1 MKRIEKMAFEEGF
14 SENQFME
21 IAGTRVGEYVHDFVE
36 KNKIP
41 KKVFLLVGKGNNG
54 GDAYVAGTYL
64 LQKGYTVEAF
74 HLAELESS
82 SPLNQFYCER
92 FIESGGRVEFLKE
105 IKNLSFPS
113 TGLIVDGLLGT
124 GFKGQ
129 LEGLYLDVIEMAN
142 DSCLPIVSIDIPSG
156 VNGTTGIVETKAI
169 FASMTVYLGMA
180 KMGFFINDGWNHVGK
195 LVYADFGLS
204 EKFIELAKEEANLF
218 TDENVTLPKLI
229 RKRHKYQTGYVI
241 GIAGSPKMGGAAKLS
256 ALASLRA
263 GAGIIRLFYP
273 ENSISEMENAPLEI
287 VKNPFSLEDF
297 SSILQELKRAKAC
310 FIGPGLGREEHTKR
324 FLYNFVPK
332 IEVPTVFDADALYLI
347 DNNSFPKNSILTP
360 HHKEMMRLLK
370 IESVKDDDE
379 LYDKCQAYAKKHQLV
394 IVLKGAPSVI
404 FHYEN
409 KPVIIAHGDPGMATA
424 GTGDVLTGIIA
435 AVLAQNVDSY
445 QAALLGVFLHGVAG
459 EWAAEK
465 KSSYSLIAS
474 DLIDML
480 PLVFKQL
487 QLQVGRI
494 L

>member
-1 MKRIEKMAFEEGF
+1 MKIVTADEMKRIEKMAFEEGF

-241 GIAGSPKMGGAAKLS
+241 GIA
-256 ALASLRA
+256 
-263 GAGIIRLFYP
+263 
-273 ENSISEMENAPLEI
+273 
-287 VKNPFSLEDF
+287 
-297 SSILQELKRAKAC
+297 
-310 FIGPGLGREEHTKR
+310 
-324 FLYNFVPK
+324 
-332 IEVPTVFDADALYLI
+332 
-347 DNNSFPKNSILTP
+347 
-360 HHKEMMRLLK
+360 
-370 IESVKDDDE
+370 
-379 LYDKCQAYAKKHQLV
+379 
-394 IVLKGAPSVI
+394 
-404 FHYEN
+404 
-409 KPVIIAHGDPGMATA
+409 
-424 GTGDVLTGIIA
+424 
-435 AVLAQNVDSY
+435 
-445 QAALLGVFLHGVAG
+445 
-459 EWAAEK
+459 
-465 KSSYSLIAS
+465 
-474 DLIDML
+474 
-480 PLVFKQL
+480 
-487 QLQVGRI
+487 
-494 L
+494 